1 MKNIL
6 IINAHQFYENFSE
19 GKLNS
24 TMVDVAKNEFLQKNY
39 NVKTTII
46 DGGYDIEEEVEKHLW
61 ADVIITQ
68 SPVYWFNT
76 PWTHKKYIDEVFTCG
91 LVQQNL
97 IIDDGRSRDDVNKHY
112 GTGGKMQGKKFM
124 LSLTWNAPKK
134 AFDDKRQFLY
144 EGKSVDDALLSV
156 TTNYKFCGSRILP
169 SFSCYDVIKNPNIND
184 DISSYI
190 NHIKDL

>member
-24 TMVDVAKNEFLQKNY
+24 TMVDIAKNEFLEKDYQ
-39 NVKTTII
+39 VKTTII
-46 DGGYDIEEEVEKHLW
+46 DEGYDIKEEVEKHLW
-61 ADVIITQ
+61 ADIIITQ

-76 PWTHKKYIDEVFTCG
+76 PWTHKKYIDEVFTRG
-91 LVQQNL
+91 LIEQNL
-97 IIDDGRSRDDVNKHY
+97 IIDDGRTREDVNKHY

-134 AFDDKRQFLY
+134 AFEDKNQFLY

-156 TTNYKFCGSRILP
+156 TTNYKFCGSEILP
-169 SFSCYDVIKNPNIND
+169 SFSCYDVVKNPNIKD
-184 DISSYI
+184 DISKYL
-190 NHIKDL
+190 NHIQDL